1 MHMMNRPI
9 HLGLELADN
18 HRVSRATNAVKL
30 QTNTTNTNKHQ
41 SYYSSSRG
49 RGNPFSSIFRLSKR
63 WFHGLAGS
71 LHVAIQVSDAYET
84 GEGQRRRNV
93 FVEVE
98 RAVGLPRGGRRTAP
112 FVILFLN
119 GTEIGRTPPVKVM
132 ENQAYTWVDETYE
145 FPVCD
150 GCRDIS
156 FQLWNM
162 KSNDE
167 QVGEFLGEANI
178 SVESIIE
185 KQREA
190 AEEPE
195 DFPVVELSL
204 DLKLWSDSNDDR
216 DDGRSCCCP
225 LHRPPNGPSHI
236 STPDETKNDAGEY
249 AQAGPPKLS
258 PFKIHAASQRS
269 RHPLRRPPEAK
280 ATTKSPYRIP
290 NPDPY
295 RRRDVRGAFDAEV
308 GGSCL
313 SSTFCRALG
322 LIGIYLLFG
331 VMGFSVCFEDLSIR
345 DGLYLSVVTF
355 STVGFGDVPIK
366 TKGGKLFSCVFA
378 LAGIGIIGIALGYI
392 GQQLVQAQMLALQ
405 MANRKRAAAT
415 AAGEADAEASRA
427 DKNQPNEQPL
437 EGESSKKG
445 LGQRQGPDL
454 QQSNSA
460 GRQLLMSIAPIV
472 ALILIG
478 SLVVGRYEGWDVVD
492 SIYWCVITGTSVGF
506 GDRVP
511 QTGSMRWFCI
521 IYIPLAVGAY
531 SAALG
536 RIANIFVEREIRK
549 SNAKLLRRE
558 VTLEDLETMNDDG
571 DGEVSPLEFV
581 EHMLKSM
588 NKVDQGLL
596 DDLHRQFEVLDAD
609 GSGGLQEDDII
620 ILTERKLSERRQKIL
635 VKYRDALLRRRGSTF
650 GRISA
655 QIHPMPGP
663 SSPVSVPG
671 CLT

>member
-1 MHMMNRPI
+1 MMNRPI

-18 HRVSRATNAVKL
+18 HRVSRATAAAGRRAL
-30 QTNTTNTNKHQ
+30 QTNNNGHP
-41 SYYSSSRG
+41 SHMYSSSSRG
-49 RGNPFSSIFRLSKR
+49 GKLFTSIFRLSKR
-63 WFHGLAGS
+63 WLHGMAGS
-71 LHVAIQVSDAYET
+71 LHVAVKIGKEYEA
-84 GEGQRRRNV
+84 GEGQRHRDV

-112 FVILFLN
+112 FIIILLD
-119 GTEIGRTPPVKVM
+119 GIEIGRTPPVKVM
-132 ENQAYTWVDETYE
+132 ENKAYTWVDETYE
-145 FPVCD
+145 FPIMCDD

-156 FQLWNM
+156 FRLWNM
-162 KSNDE
+162 KSNE
-167 QVGEFLGEANI
+167 QVGEFLGEASI
-178 SVESIIE
+178 SVESIEAII
-185 KQREA
+185 QREA
-190 AEEPE
+190 GEEPQMN
-195 DFPVVELSL
+195 ELSL
-204 DLKLWSDSNDDR
+204 DLRLWN
-216 DDGRSCCCP
+216 SCNNNTEDVDP
-225 LHRPPNGPSHI
+225 TQARLPMLSQLKPI
-236 STPDETKNDAGEY
+236 STSNK
-249 AQAGPPKLS
+249 
-258 PFKIHAASQRS
+258 R
-269 RHPLRRPPEAK
+269 RHPLRQPPEAK

-308 GGSCL
+308 GGSCF

-322 LIGIYLLFG
+322 LIGVYLLLG
-331 VMGFSVCFEDLSIR
+331 VTGFSVCFEALSIR

-405 MANRKRAAAT
+405 MANRKRAAA
-415 AAGEADAEASRA
+415 AAEAEAELSRA
-427 DKNQPNEQPL
+427 GKNVAISNQNSPP
-437 EGESSKKG
+437 EGDDSPKTG
-445 LGQRQGPDL
+445 LGQRQSPDL

-460 GRQLLMSIAPIV
+460 GRQLLMSIAPIIV
-472 ALILIG
+472 LILIG
-478 SLVVGRYEGWDVVD
+478 SLVVGRYEGWDAVD

-506 GDRVP
+506 GDKVP
-511 QTGSMRWFCI
+511 RTGSMRWFCI

-596 DDLHRQFEVLDAD
+596 DDLHRQFEALDAD

-620 ILTERKLSERRQKIL
+620 ILTERKLSERRQKVL

-655 QIHPMPGP
+655 QIHPGP
-663 SSPVSVPG
+663 PG
-671 CLT
+671 CLS

>member
-18 HRVSRATNAVKL
+18 HRVSRATNAAKL
-30 QTNTTNTNKHQ
+30 QANTSNTNKHQ

-49 RGNPFSSIFRLSKR
+49 GGNPFSSIFRLSKR
-63 WFHGLAGS
+63 WLHGLAGS
-71 LHVAIQVSDAYET
+71 LHVAVQISDAFET
-84 GEGQRRRNV
+84 GEGQHRRNV

-167 QVGEFLGEANI
+167 QVGEFLGEAKI

-195 DFPVVELSL
+195 DSPVVELSL

-331 VMGFSVCFEDLSIR
+331 VTGFSVCFEDLSIR

-415 AAGEADAEASRA
+415 AAAGEADTEASRA
-427 DKNQPNEQPL
+427 DKNLPNEQPL

-445 LGQRQGPDL
+445 LGQRQVPDL
-454 QQSNSA
+454 QQSNS
-460 GRQLLMSIAPIV
+460 P
-472 ALILIG
+472 
-478 SLVVGRYEGWDVVD
+478 
-492 SIYWCVITGTSVGF
+492 
-506 GDRVP
+506 
-511 QTGSMRWFCI
+511 
-521 IYIPLAVGAY
+521 
-531 SAALG
+531 
-536 RIANIFVEREIRK
+536 
-549 SNAKLLRRE
+549 
-558 VTLEDLETMNDDG
+558 
-571 DGEVSPLEFV
+571 
-581 EHMLKSM
+581 
-588 NKVDQGLL
+588 
-596 DDLHRQFEVLDAD
+596 AD
-609 GSGGLQEDDII
+609 NFSC
-620 ILTERKLSERRQKIL
+620 R
-635 VKYRDALLRRRGSTF
+635 
-650 GRISA
+650 
-655 QIHPMPGP
+655 
-663 SSPVSVPG
+663 
-671 CLT
+671 

>member
-18 HRVSRATNAVKL
+18 HRVSRATNAAKL
-30 QTNTTNTNKHQ
+30 QTNSSNTNKHQ
-41 SYYSSSRG
+41 SYYSSRGG

-63 WFHGLAGS
+63 WLHGLAGS
-71 LHVAIQVSDAYET
+71 LHVAVQVSDAYET

-112 FVILFLN
+112 FVILLLN

-162 KSNDE
+162 KSSNE
-167 QVGEFLGEANI
+167 QVGEFLGEAGI

-185 KQREA
+185 KQGEA

-195 DFPVVELSL
+195 DSQVVELSL
-204 DLKLWSDSNDDR
+204 DLKLWSDSNDDDK
-216 DDGRSCCCP
+216 DDGGSCCCP

-236 STPDETKNDAGEY
+236 ISTSDETKNDAAGEH
-249 AQAGPPKLS
+249 AQAGAPKLS
-258 PFKIHAASQRS
+258 PFKMRAASQRS

-280 ATTKSPYRIP
+280 ATTKSPYRVS

-322 LIGIYLLFG
+322 LIAIYLLFG
-331 VMGFSVCFEDLSIR
+331 VTGFSVCFEELSIR

-415 AAGEADAEASRA
+415 GTAAEGEADAE
-427 DKNQPNEQPL
+427 DQPV
-437 EGESSKKG
+437 EGDSPKQG
-445 LGQRQGPDL
+445 LGQRQGPDFH
-454 QQSNSA
+454 QSNSA

-506 GDRVP
+506 GDKVP

-521 IYIPLAVGAY
+521 VYIPLAVGAY

-596 DDLHRQFEVLDAD
+596 DDLHRQFDVLDAD

-655 QIHPMPGP
+655 QIHPMPTSSLGP
-663 SSPVSVPG
+663 PESVPG

>member
-1 MHMMNRPI
+1 MMNRPI

-18 HRVSRATNAVKL
+18 HRVSRATNAAKL
-30 QTNTTNTNKHQ
+30 QTNTNTKKHQ
-41 SYYSSSRG
+41 SYHSSSRG
-49 RGNPFSSIFRLSKR
+49 GGNPFSSIFRLSKR
-63 WFHGLAGS
+63 WLHGLAGS
-71 LHVAIQVSDAYET
+71 LHVAVQISGAYET
-84 GEGQRRRNV
+84 GEGQRSRNV
-93 FVEVE
+93 FVEIE

-112 FVILFLN
+112 FVIVFLN

-132 ENQAYTWVDETYE
+132 ENHAYTWVDETYE
-145 FPVCD
+145 FPICD

-162 KSNDE
+162 KSNE
-167 QVGEFLGEANI
+167 QVGEFLGEASI
-178 SVESIIE
+178 SVESIIQ

-195 DFPVVELSL
+195 DSQVFELSL
-204 DLKLWSDSNDDR
+204 DLKLWSDNNDTQ
-216 DDGRSCCCP
+216 DDGGSCCCP
-225 LHRPPNGPSHI
+225 LHSRPPNGPLHI
-236 STPDETKNDAGEY
+236 SIADETKNDAGEY
-249 AQAGPPKLS
+249 AQAGPLKLS
-258 PFKIHAASQRS
+258 PFKIHVASQRS

-280 ATTKSPYRIP
+280 ATTKSLYRIP

-331 VMGFSVCFEDLSIR
+331 VTGFSVCFEDLSIR

-392 GQQLVQAQMLALQ
+392 GQHLVQAQMLALQ
-405 MANRKRAAAT
+405 IANRKRAAAT
-415 AAGEADAEASRA
+415 VARAEADAEASRA
-427 DKNQPNEQPL
+427 DKNLRYEQPV
-437 EGESSKKG
+437 ESDSPKQG
-445 LGQRQGPDL
+445 LGKRQGPDL
-454 QQSNSA
+454 QQSNFV
-460 GRQLLMSIAPIV
+460 GRQLIISIAPV
-472 ALILIG
+472 VSLILIG

-521 IYIPLAVGAY
+521 LYIPLAVGAY

-588 NKVDQGLL
+588 NKVDQALL

-655 QIHPMPGP
+655 QIHPMPSP
-663 SSPVSVPG
+663 NSPVSVPG